1 MPFQTYLM
9 SNISFSTNK
18 NIYCRKYKRKI
29 KIWSFPTFVKKKT
42 LGISFVKSSWENF
55 PAWIIK
61 ITVLSGKSSFH
72 VFVFCRRAV
81 KKAITLCRKMGKSPN
96 YDVANFKQSLND
108 MFNYLEFFSTID
120 TALYYS
126 THFLSISAFPYY
138 NNIFN
143 GWCL

>member
-1 MPFQTYLM
+1 M
-9 SNISFSTNK
+9 IVSFF
-18 NIYCRKYKRKI
+18 CQE
-29 KIWSFPTFVKKKT
+29 KKT

-61 ITVLSGKSSFH
+61 ITVLSGKSSFY
-72 VFVFCRRAV
+72 VFVFCRMAV
-81 KKAITLCRKMGKSPN
+81 KKAITLCRKMGKSAN

-126 THFLSISAFPYY
+126 THFLSISAFRTII
-138 NNIFN
+138 IFSMVDAYKP
-143 GWCL
+143 